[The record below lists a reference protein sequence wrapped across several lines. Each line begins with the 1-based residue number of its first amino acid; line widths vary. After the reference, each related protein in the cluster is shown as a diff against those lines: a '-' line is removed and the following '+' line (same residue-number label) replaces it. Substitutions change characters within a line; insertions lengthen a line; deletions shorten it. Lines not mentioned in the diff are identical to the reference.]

1 MLDPSPRLQR
11 LLQDETHAWLVE
23 ARSRVAGNRRELL
36 RLFPQ
41 LPRRI
46 GREGIAGGKSEAGDQ
61 HVDFDAWRRCDAAAL
76 LLLQAAGRDDDL
88 RIDLYLHGDLE
99 ERTMVLRAL
108 AAEPIS
114 GATVRLLEE
123 VQRTNMVTHF
133 EAGVCDSNLAV
144 RASADERFG
153 IEGFN
158 RLILK
163 LAFLDLPAA
172 RVLDCERCANE
183 ELSRM
188 LQGLAT
194 EREAAGRSVWP
205 DTDRLS
211 ARAPTRGTL
220 ARLIGHLEHGDDRL
234 RLAAAEGLA
243 LHAGGNVR
251 AFLEERLPREPRP
264 EIRAAIQ
271 RALAR

>member
-11 LLQDETHAWLVE
+11 LLADEARTWLAE
-23 ARSRVAGNRRELL
+23 ARSRVAGDRRELL
-36 RLFPQ
+36 KLFPQ

-46 GREGIAGGKSEAGDQ
+46 GRDGFAGGSAEAGDQ
-61 HVDFDAWRRCDAAAL
+61 RVDFDAWRQCDAAAL
-76 LLLQAAGRDDDL
+76 LLLQAAGADDEL
-88 RIDLYLHGDLE
+88 RLDLYLHGDLE

-133 EAGVCDSNLAV
+133 EAAVCDSNLAA
-144 RASADERFG
+144 RASADDRFG

-158 RLILK
+158 RLLLK
-163 LAFLDLPAA
+163 LAFLELPSA

-194 EREAAGRSVWP
+194 EREAAGRGVWP
-205 DTDRLS
+205 DTDRLC

-243 LHAGGNVR
+243 QHAGSAAR
-251 AFLEERLPREPRP
+251 AFLEERLPREPRA
-264 EIRAAIQ
+264 EIRAAIE